1 MKVRDPHE
9 LISKVNIEHFNSL
22 KRTKVA
28 PPLDYPERSTL
39 PLNYVEPNGSSNPT
53 SKDSSSFQAPVD
65 TDSPELSNKKPK
77 EPVNSVAGD
86 DVLKGKVQRLGDY
99 IDTDAVCT
107 ISPRFSFN
115 THC

>member
-22 KRTKVA
+22 KGMKAA
-28 PPLDYPERSTL
+28 PTPDYPERSTL

-53 SKDSSSFQAPVD
+53 SKDSSQSKAPD
-65 TDSPELSNKKPK
+65 ATDSPGISINKAK
-77 EPVNSVAGD
+77 EPVNSVMED
-86 DVLKGKVQRLGDY
+86 NVLKGKIQRLGDY

-107 ISPRFSFN
+107 ILPRYRFN
-115 THC
+115 SHC